1 MRRRFLHSRWSVEMT
16 TTKTR
21 IMADNFKKFLSFS
34 RGERIA
40 IITIVSLIVIIL
52 IIKYLLVLNPPKRD
66 YFKHDFDS
74 IIARREMVM
83 DSMRIADSVEKAN
96 PSFRARRSDIAVI
109 SSEAKQNRD
118 LSEAKAFAKGE
129 KISNKKSYQSNQT
142 EEIFPLPMVVGRN
155 DIVVDLNTADTT
167 LLKQLP
173 GIGSAFA
180 KWIVSYRDKLGGY
193 CETEQ
198 LLEVYRM
205 DTNRFNDIER
215 FVKIDSVFVPN
226 RLRINSDAF
235 KVLLKH
241 PYLEYEDVKKIV
253 NYREQK
259 GLITSWGQLQK
270 ILGDS
275 LNPRLRYYIDYK

>member
-1 MRRRFLHSRWSVEMT
+1 ML
-16 TTKTR
+16 
-21 IMADNFKKFLSFS
+21 
-34 RGERIA
+34 
-40 IITIVSLIVIIL
+40 
-52 IIKYLLVLNPPKRD
+52 
-66 YFKHDFDS
+66 
-74 IIARREMVM
+74 
-83 DSMRIADSVEKAN
+83 
-96 PSFRARRSDIAVI
+96 
-109 SSEAKQNRD
+109 Q
-118 LSEAKAFAKGE
+118 
-129 KISNKKSYQSNQT
+129 
-142 EEIFPLPMVVGRN
+142 
-155 DIVVDLNTADTT
+155 
-167 LLKQLP
+167 QLP
-173 GIGSAFA
+173 GIGSAYA
-180 KWIVSYRDKLGGY
+180 KWIVNYREKLGGY
-193 CETEQ
+193 CEAQQ

-259 GLITSWGQLQK
+259 GLITSWGQLEK